1 MLKNGYT
8 LIIQEL
14 ANAHQEPE
22 LVPGSPDESAAL
34 RSKGMGWRLLMNQ
47 GEPGTNGKFAR
58 VREDANIM
66 KYIAL
71 NVSTQVMGG

>member
-1 MLKNGYT
+1 MGSH

-14 ANAHQEPE
+14 ANAHSEPE

-58 VREDANIM
+58 VREDASHHE
-66 KYIAL
+66 IAL
-71 NVSTQVMGG
+71 DVSTQVMGG